1 MKTLLQAAEA
11 VGYPEV
17 EDLQNLENCN
27 GFQRWLRTISP
38 DGRRQDAA
46 HTFVHPLLEDGAH
59 PNLHVLVEHRVIRV
73 LFDAQKHASGVEF
86 VANPIHQPD
95 TEPTKYTIKARKL
108 VVLSSGSLGSPAIL
122 ERSGVGSPAV
132 LEKAGVAM
140 VADVPGVGHDYQDHN
155 MHAFVFKISVEESET
170 ADPYYRG
177 DLAAEQIVAQNHTMR
192 RWNGMD
198 VASKIRPTAAQ
209 VAALGP
215 AFQEAY
221 DRDYKDNPNR
231 PLLFVGFHNGQ
242 GSPPA

>member
-73 LFDAQKHASGVEF
+73 LFDDQKHASGVEF

-95 TEPTKYTIKARKL
+95 AKPTKHTIKARKL

-122 ERSGVGSPAV
+122 ERSGVGSPAI
-132 LEKAGVAM
+132 LERAGVPM
-140 VADVPGVGHDYQDHN
+140 VADLPGVGHDYQDHN
-155 MHAFVFKISVEESET
+155 MHAFVFKISAEEGET
-170 ADPYYRG
+170 ADAYYRG
-177 DLAAEQIVAQNHTMR
+177 DLTAEQIVAQNHPMH

-215 AFQEAY
+215 AFQEVY

-231 PLLFVGFHNGQ
+231 PLLFVGFHNG
-242 GSPPA
+242 